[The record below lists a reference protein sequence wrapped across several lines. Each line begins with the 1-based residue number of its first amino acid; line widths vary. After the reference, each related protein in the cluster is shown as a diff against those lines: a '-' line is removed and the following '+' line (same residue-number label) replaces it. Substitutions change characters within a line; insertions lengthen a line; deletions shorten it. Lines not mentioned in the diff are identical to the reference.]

1 MSYKGVLV
9 YAYQSKDSKKKTL
22 KIFFLN
28 TLLFFNHKKKVVSYA
43 FYLKQG
49 KNILQ
54 ADKNKNI
61 KK

>member
-1 MSYKGVLV
+1 MPIKVKI
-9 YAYQSKDSKKKTL
+9 QKKKTL